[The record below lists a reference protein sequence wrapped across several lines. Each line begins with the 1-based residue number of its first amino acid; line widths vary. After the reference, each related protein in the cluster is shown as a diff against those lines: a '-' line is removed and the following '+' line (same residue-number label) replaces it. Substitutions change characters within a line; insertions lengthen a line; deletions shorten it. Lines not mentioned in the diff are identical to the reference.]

1 MRVGIAGFPRS
12 GKTTIFNALT
22 GQHAG
27 VGGFTEPGKVHLGT
41 IKVPDVR
48 VDRLSEIFKP
58 RKTTYA
64 EMVFVDFPAPH
75 LPLPL
80 GEGRGEGPSSSA
92 LDTATLTQM
101 RETDALVQVVR
112 GFADV
117 NTGAPP
123 HPLSDLVNFKGE
135 LILADLGL
143 IEKRLDRLQKEKG
156 KENERRLL
164 EQCKH
169 QLDGERA
176 LRRLALT
183 AEEAAMIAGFGFL
196 SRRPLMVVLNVSEAA
211 LRTPLAAD
219 VVDFLKAEG
228 VEGLLMSGQIEMEIA
243 GLDPED
249 RQAFLDDLGLEAP
262 ARDRFIRAAYHLLD
276 QISFLTSGEDE
287 VRAWTIKRGT
297 TAVKAAGKIH
307 SDIERGFIRA
317 EVVHY
322 DDFIQYGSDAKC
334 REHGK
339 LRLEGKDY
347 IVRDGD
353 IIHFRF
359 NV

>member
-1 MRVGIAGFPRS
+1 MKVGIAGFPRS

-22 GQHAG
+22 GQHAD

-41 IKVPDVR
+41 IKVPDAR
-48 VDRLSEIFKP
+48 IDRLSEIFKP

-64 EMVFVDFPAPH
+64 EMVFVDFPAAGDTAGSH
-75 LPLPL
+75 
-80 GEGRGEGPSSSA
+80 A

-112 GFADV
+112 GFADPI
-117 NTGAPP
+117 TGDVPNPGRDLANFKSE
-123 HPLSDLVNFKGE
+123 LLISDLV
-135 LILADLGL
+135 L
-143 IEKRLDRLQKEKG
+143 IEKRLERLKKEKG
-156 KENERRLL
+156 KEQEHALL
-164 EQCKH
+164 ERCKVF
-169 QLDGERA
+169 LDAERP
-176 LRRLALT
+176 LRQMDFSG
-183 AEEAAMIAGFGFL
+183 EEASAIAGFGFL
-196 SRRPLMVVLNVSEAA
+196 SRRPLMVVLNVGEADVA
-211 LRTPLAAD
+211 GNMPAAVAEFLAAEQ
-219 VVDFLKAEG
+219 L
-228 VEGLLMSGQIEMEIA
+228 EGLVLSGKIEMEIA
-243 GLDPED
+243 ALDPDD
-249 RQAFLDDLGLEAP
+249 RQAFLEDLGLKAT
-262 ARDRFIRAAYHLLD
+262 ARERFIRAAYELLE

-287 VRAWTIKRGT
+287 VRAWTIKRGM

-322 DDFIQYGSDAKC
+322 DDFVQYGSDAKC

-347 IVRDGD
+347 VVRDGD